1 MNVNCDDWESRLLPF
16 LGWIGELRKPQ
27 VLRADLIAGI
37 TVARIGL
44 MDKLGE
50 ERMFALCTQVFNY
63 AWDKL
68 GDNHAETRPLRV
80 PRPLKAEA

>member
-1 MNVNCDDWESRLLPF
+1 
-16 LGWIGELRKPQ
+16 
-27 VLRADLIAGI
+27 
-37 TVARIGL
+37 
-44 MDKLGE
+44 
-50 ERMFALCTQVFNY
+50 MFALCTQVFNY